1 MEKNTVDY
9 SPLLTPR
16 GDENASKT
24 ASSSL
29 PVKGLFSKWTNLN
42 RDSQFKANS
51 VLCFARSIFVVFTA
65 PLLIIAFLAIAHLN
79 LTGED
84 QLQGKKS
91 SKYPSIRLWTF
102 PVLIKGPFG
111 VVSAAELIGI
121 VLFLL
126 YVVWATYVYTV
137 EALGLISE
145 THQLSSKAK
154 RFNNDEHDKADF
166 PDLLELF
173 QHIHD

>member
-9 SPLLTPR
+9 SPLVTPR

-29 PVKGLFSKWTNLN
+29 VSPVKGLFSKWTNLN
-42 RDSQFKANS
+42 RDSLLGFTG
-51 VLCFARSIFVVFTA
+51 SIFVVFTA

-102 PVLIKGPFG
+102 PVLIRGPFG
-111 VVSAAELIGI
+111 VVSAAEHIGI
-121 VLFLL
+121 PLKMDVAAGNRFRQRGTA
-126 YVVWATYVYTV
+126 VSV
-137 EALGLISE
+137 EGNRRGRKSRV
-145 THQLSSKAK
+145 QK
-154 RFNNDEHDKADF
+154 
-166 PDLLELF
+166 
-173 QHIHD
+173 